1 MNINPI
7 VRELLRKRGVC
18 DEADVLEFLSDSPKR
33 TYNPFLLDGMEEAVN
48 LISAHIKKGSKI
60 CIYGDYDTDGVT
72 SVTLM
77 MTALSK
83 LTDRLTYYIPSRF
96 GEGYGLNSAAV
107 ERIRGEGTDLII
119 TVDCGSVSYEETR
132 LAKSLGMDIIVT
144 DHHTVT
150 DKQADC
156 ILLNPKKPESGY
168 PFDGLAGVGVAFKL
182 VQAMV
187 RRDLLPK
194 PVLSEVLDLVAIGTI
209 GDIVP
214 LVDENRTIVK
224 YGLRELKKGKRAGLK
239 ALAGKA
245 SINLNSVTSD
255 NIAYIIV
262 PHINAAGRIEDAT
275 IGVQLLTDNGIFEK
289 GIKCISRGAQGRACG
304 EEKAI
309 LAAKLSECN
318 KRRKELQEITF
329 RSCVEMIE
337 GGGKEDKPS
346 GGEVADDAIILY
358 AGKAHEGITGIV
370 AGKLK
375 DKYYRP
381 TMIVTDI
388 DEEGTMLKGT
398 GRSVEGVNLYELLKT
413 AEDLFVKFGGHKGA
427 CGFSLPSENLEPLK
441 SRIAARM
448 EELKAEDAQL
458 LERKNPAEMELDPS
472 SISVELAKDLAL
484 LSPFGAANP
493 SPVFEIRGLS
503 VSDVRPMGADGT
515 HARFNVTKDGA
526 QKLQCVLFGRAK
538 EYEQLLSSGA
548 RVDIAAAVE
557 ENVWNGR
564 SSVQLMIKE
573 IKEHIDD

>member
-156 ILLNPKKPESGY
+156 ILLNPKKPGSGY

-187 RRDLLPK
+187 RKDLLPK

-239 ALAGKA
+239 ALAEKV
-245 SINLNSVTSD
+245 SINLSGITSD

-262 PHINAAGRIEDAT
+262 PHINAAGRIEDAA
-275 IGVQLLTDNGIFEK
+275 IGVRLLSEAADASPREK
-289 GIKCISRGAQGRACG
+289 N
-304 EEKAI
+304 I
-309 LAAKLSECN
+309 LAAKLAECN

-329 RSCVEMIE
+329 KACVDMIE
-337 GGGKEDKPS
+337 GGEEP
-346 GGEVADDAIILY
+346 DDAIILY

-441 SRIAARM
+441 SRIAERM
-448 EELKAEDAQL
+448 KELKAEDAQL

-557 ENVWNGR
+557 ENVWNGK

>member
-33 TYNPFLLDGMEEAVN
+33 TYDPFLLDGMEEAVN

-156 ILLNPKKPESGY
+156 VLLNPKKPGSGY

-187 RRDLLPK
+187 RKDLLPK

-239 ALAGKA
+239 ALAEKA
-245 SINLNSVTSD
+245 SINLSGITSD

-275 IGVQLLTDNGIFEK
+275 IGVRLLSEAADASPREK
-289 GIKCISRGAQGRACG
+289 N
-304 EEKAI
+304 I

-448 EELKAEDAQL
+448 KELKAEDAQL